1 MTKLIDSFV
10 FYQEYINIRAKL
22 DADKLREKEKE
33 HVRN

>member
-10 FYQEYINIRAKL
+10 FYQEYIKLQAKF